1 MKSKMSQSYCCLS
14 MLLNPLNDKVPHL
27 LWTKQSEWGCLP
39 LSGSPFAL
47 WDDPVSG
54 NYLAWLVLG
63 VINPGEKNQTISQ
76 VQKRVRNPFYHGTE
90 IGCHSY
96 FFSPSG
102 VRDSHQISIFK
113 IIASILHLGSVEI
126 QSERDGD
133 SCSIPVSGTSGK
145 MCSQLGSPSLTPWAF
160 ASVLRGHPLVIYSEQ
175 SWCLF
180 SHW

>member
-1 MKSKMSQSYCCLS
+1 MGQRL
-14 MLLNPLNDKVPHL
+14 D
-27 LWTKQSEWGCLP
+27 
-39 LSGSPFAL
+39 
-47 WDDPVSG
+47 
-54 NYLAWLVLG
+54 
-63 VINPGEKNQTISQ
+63 VIHI
-76 VQKRVRNPFYHGTE
+76 
-90 IGCHSY
+90 

-133 SCSIPVSGTSGK
+133 SCSISVSDTSGE

-175 SWCLF
+175 S
-180 SHW
+180 